1 MTYSDNL
8 KPEIAQLHIKF
19 GVIEFLLVGVFTI
32 SKAKTLLIVKV
43 MNREI
48 RNITRGFITLFDDN
62 GEYVPILSKEPNL
75 LNFF

>member
-1 MTYSDNL
+1 FP
-8 KPEIAQLHIKF
+8 KEHKF
-19 GVIEFLLVGVFTI
+19 GAKEFLFVGVCTI

-62 GEYVPILSKEPNL
+62 GEYIPILSKEPNL